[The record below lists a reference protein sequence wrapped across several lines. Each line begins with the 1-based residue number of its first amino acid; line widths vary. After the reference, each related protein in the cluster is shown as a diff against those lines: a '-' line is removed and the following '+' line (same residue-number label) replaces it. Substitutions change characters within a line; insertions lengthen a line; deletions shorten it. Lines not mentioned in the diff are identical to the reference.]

1 MSGVQGAHPPESK
14 TPTTYESVA
23 GGENR
28 TRTDIRS
35 REDEGMIQVEKLQ
48 DKVGDDDPF
57 EVAGVN
63 PVFGPGKDEDG
74 GDEKQRD
81 LGVTGTAA

>member
-35 REDEGMIQVEKLQ
+35 REDEGMIQVDKLQ
-48 DKVGDDDPF
+48 DKVGDDPF

-63 PVFGPGKDEDG
+63 PVFGPGGEDEDDG
-74 GDEKQRD
+74 EEKRD
-81 LGVTGTAA
+81 LGVTGTA